1 MAKKQAPTFS
11 DWLQTGVIRICRTHF
26 YLLGIYAVYII
37 AADATQLITPT
48 LVYQRCLAAGLL
60 LSLVG
65 GIWYVARDKG
75 RAANFYR
82 FLLYALIVADIAF
95 AGFNVYTQRGMASRA
110 VLLFLIPIV
119 VSALLLSRVATFF
132 TAILSTAVYVLMA
145 VKYFVDFF
153 NEGYKAELY
162 IEVAFYAAMFF
173 IVAGLLTT
181 LIRFKSTETDLGL

>member
-1 MAKKQAPTFS
+1 MAKKRTPTFS

-37 AADATQLITPT
+37 AADATQLITPN

-65 GIWYVARDKG
+65 GIWYAARDKG
-75 RAANFYR
+75 RAANYYR

-173 IVAGLLTT
+173 VVAGLLTT

>member
-1 MAKKQAPTFS
+1 MVKKRTPTFS

-37 AADATQLITPT
+37 ASDATQLITPT

-65 GIWYVARDKG
+65 GIWYAARDKG

-82 FLLYALIVADIAF
+82 FLLYVLIVADIAF

-162 IEVAFYAAMFF
+162 IEVAFYTAMFF
-173 IVAGLLTT
+173 VVAGLLTT
-181 LIRFKSTETDLGL
+181 LIRFKSTESDLGL